1 MPEGYQILPFSVHFL
16 NRKRLNLLPP
26 QEVER
31 HLGVNKLLGVAI
43 TVFSQKFTKNVV
55 KNVSKWQKNYFDQ
68 HSYAPTTQKRFKIP
82 NNHVG
87 IVLQKNW

>member
-43 TVFSQKFTKNVV
+43 TVFSQK
-55 KNVSKWQKNYFDQ
+55 NVSAWQKNYFDQ
-68 HSYAPTTQKRFKIP
+68 HLQAPATQKRFKIP
-82 NNHVG
+82 NNHKG